1 MNYNENS
8 IRILSAEEAVVYS
21 AFGIASHLSAKYPTL
36 PSEHITH
43 IAEALYITGL
53 PPSLYERRYCSPVG
67 ETSPDDMFTQKELDD
82 LSSLLTAFISTS
94 K

>member
-8 IRILSAEEAVVYS
+8 IRILSAGETVEHS

-36 PSEHITH
+36 PNEHITR

-67 ETSPDDMFTQKELDD
+67 ETNPDDMFTQKELDN
-82 LSSLLTAFISTS
+82 LASLLTAFISTS

>member
-36 PSEHITH
+36 P
-43 IAEALYITGL
+43 
-53 PPSLYERRYCSPVG
+53 
-67 ETSPDDMFTQKELDD
+67 K
-82 LSSLLTAFISTS
+82 
-94 K
+94 